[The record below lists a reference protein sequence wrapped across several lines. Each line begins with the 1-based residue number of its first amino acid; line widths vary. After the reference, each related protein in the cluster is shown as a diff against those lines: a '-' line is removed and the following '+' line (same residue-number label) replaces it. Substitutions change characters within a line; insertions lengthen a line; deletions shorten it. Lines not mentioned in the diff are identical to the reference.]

1 MVDEVENNAW
11 HENLHG
17 RSIMM
22 ATVTVAVATPL
33 AFFAHHVLPHANLS
47 LVFLIAVLLSASRF
61 GMRTA
66 LYTSALS
73 FLSFNFFFTAPYYSL
88 NVEDDGDIAT
98 LVFFLI
104 VAGLSGRLAARMQEE
119 MAENRFMVQRLTN
132 INNFSRL
139 LATAPDSET
148 ILQGLSEHIAKTFSA
163 PTWVI
168 LRSPSVSVH
177 GHDGNQPRPPLSSH
191 ILEQLQDDGGE
202 GAVDHGYHIN
212 FNSPHGI
219 NGQVYLQG
227 TQIDAASHELV
238 RILCDLAAVTL
249 ERARLVSDLEKAR
262 LVSESEQLR
271 SALLSSVS
279 HDLRTPLST
288 IIGATSSLLEYGS
301 NIQEPDRTDLM
312 QNVLEEAERLNRY
325 IQNLLDMTRLGGG
338 TLEPRRDWVDLG
350 DIISTATERLQ
361 KELSPYKVDLQVP
374 DSIQLLYIQGVLI
387 EQALVNVL
395 DNAARFSPRDGTIR
409 MSVVDDG
416 EGVTIDVCDQ
426 GPGIP
431 ENERERVFDMFYT
444 ATRGDRHSQGTGLG
458 LAICRGLL
466 NAHGGQVTAHEGLD
480 GKGTCIRL
488 YLPHH
493 EPEQEQPH
501 HQLEQGE

>member
-1 MVDEVENNAW
+1 MGNRAMVKEVENNAW

-17 RSIMM
+17 RSILT
-22 ATVTVAVATPL
+22 AAITVAVATPL

-73 FLSFNFFFTAPYYSL
+73 FLSFNFFFTHPYYSL

-119 MAENRFMVQRLTN
+119 MSENRFMVQRLTN

-148 ILQGLSEHIAKTFSA
+148 ILQGLAEHIAKTFSA

-168 LRSPSVSVH
+168 QHSPAMTVH
-177 GHDGNQPRPPLSSH
+177 GHDGKKPRPPLPEE
-191 ILEQLQDDGGE
+191 ILEKLKDDNGE
-202 GAVDHGYHIN
+202 GPVANGYHIN

-219 NGQVYLQG
+219 NGQVYLEG
-227 TQIDAASHELV
+227 TELDAASHELI

-249 ERARLVSDLEKAR
+249 ERARLVSDLEHAR
-262 LVSESEQLR
+262 VVSESEQLR

-288 IIGATSSLLEYGS
+288 IIGSTSSLIEYGG
-301 NIQEPDRTDLM
+301 NIQEADRNDLL
-312 QNVLEEAERLNRY
+312 QTVLEEAERLNRY

-338 TLEPRRDWVDLG
+338 NLEPRRDWVDLG
-350 DIISTATERLQ
+350 DIISTALERQQ
-361 KELSPYKVDLQVP
+361 KELSPYNVDLKVP
-374 DSIQLLYIQGVLI
+374 DSIRLLYIQGVLI

-395 DNAARFSPRDGTIR
+395 DNAARFSPENGTITV
-409 MSVVDDG
+409 SVVD
-416 EGVTIDVCDQ
+416 EGKAVTIDVCDQ

-466 NAHGGQVTAHEGLD
+466 NAHGGQVTAHGGLE

-493 EPEQEQPH
+493 QPEQ
-501 HQLEQGE
+501 GV

>member
-1 MVDEVENNAW
+1 
-11 HENLHG
+11 
-17 RSIMM
+17 
-22 ATVTVAVATPL
+22 
-33 AFFAHHVLPHANLS
+33 
-47 LVFLIAVLLSASRF
+47 
-61 GMRTA
+61 MRTA
-66 LYTSALS
+66 LYTSGLC
-73 FLSFNFFFTAPYYSL
+73 FLSFDFFFTNPIYSL
-88 NVEDDGDIAT
+88 HVEDDGDIAT

-104 VAGLSGRLAARMQEE
+104 VAGLSSRLAARMQEE

-148 ILQGLSEHIAKTFSA
+148 ILQGLAEHIAKTFSS

-168 LRSPSVSVH
+168 LEDPGATIY
-177 GHDGNQPRPPLSSH
+177 GHDGNQPRPPLAQH
-191 ILEQLQDDGGE
+191 MLEKLQQDTGE
-202 GAVDHGYHIN
+202 GAVEGGYHLH

-219 NGQVYLQG
+219 NGQVYLQS
-227 TQIDAASHELV
+227 TNFDAAGHELV

-249 ERARLVSDLEKAR
+249 ERARLVSDLEHAR
-262 LVSESEQLR
+262 VVSESEQLR

-288 IIGATSSLLEYGS
+288 IIGSSSSLLEFGN
-301 NIQEPDRTDLM
+301 NIQEPDRTELL
-312 QNVLEEAERLNRY
+312 QTVLDEAERLNRY

-338 TLEPRRDWVDLG
+338 NLKPRRDWADLG
-350 DIISTATERLQ
+350 DIISTALERLH

-374 DSIQLLYIQGVLI
+374 DSVRLLYIQSVLI

-395 DNAARFSPRDGTIR
+395 DNARRFSPDDGTI
-409 MSVVDDG
+409 SIAVQDDG
-416 EGVTIDVCDQ
+416 EAVTIDVCDQ

-431 ENERERVFDMFYT
+431 EDERERVFDMFYT
-444 ATRGDRHSQGTGLG
+444 ATRGDRHGQGTGLG

-466 NAHGGQVTAHEGLD
+466 NAHGGQVTAHSGKD

-493 EPEQEQPH
+493 EPE
-501 HQLEQGE
+501 